1 MAKIDEQIQE
11 YRKRSTTLL
20 DALNDV
26 HDVLAIMEGLG
37 ADDTARQAAVDAFYA
52 EFPTYDLPKADLF
65 ASVVKWRDLRTWLQT
80 AANYVPLNKTR
91 TR

>member
-1 MAKIDEQIQE
+1 MADLSNVIVE
-11 YRKRSTTLL
+11 YRKRSTKLL

-26 HDVLAIMEGLG
+26 HDVLAIIEGLG

-52 EFPTYDLPKADLF
+52 EFPTYDLPKTDLF
-65 ASVVKWRDLRTWLQT
+65 SSVLKWRDLRTWLQT
-80 AANYVPLNKTR
+80 ATNYVPLNKTR